1 MGRRNR
7 LLVGACLVVGCG
19 TILRASGASA
29 LTATDGPAAHH
40 QTGNLQKGC
49 CANRVMTMIII
60 IVLVVLLLGGG
71 GGYYGYSRYGRQG
84 AGGVVGLILIILLV
98 IWLFGGLQVNHM

>member
-49 CANRVMTMIII
+49 CANSERIKILSWSDDLDHPKRTTN
-60 IVLVVLLLGGG
+60 LVRARNIRRKGIEL
-71 GGYYGYSRYGRQG
+71 
-84 AGGVVGLILIILLV
+84 
-98 IWLFGGLQVNHM
+98 

>member
-49 CANRVMTMIII
+49 CANPGKTLDSFEFQAVPTISKAHVM
-60 IVLVVLLLGGG
+60 
-71 GGYYGYSRYGRQG
+71 
-84 AGGVVGLILIILLV
+84 
-98 IWLFGGLQVNHM
+98 

>member
-49 CANRVMTMIII
+49 CANDLNPRAFSPKVR
-60 IVLVVLLLGGG
+60 
-71 GGYYGYSRYGRQG
+71 GYRPVQSWMQD
-84 AGGVVGLILIILLV
+84 
-98 IWLFGGLQVNHM
+98 FTQVSID

>member
-49 CANRVMTMIII
+49 CANREVPD
-60 IVLVVLLLGGG
+60 VD
-71 GGYYGYSRYGRQG
+71 
-84 AGGVVGLILIILLV
+84 
-98 IWLFGGLQVNHM
+98 N

>member
-49 CANRVMTMIII
+49 CANLTHVAN
-60 IVLVVLLLGGG
+60 VP
-71 GGYYGYSRYGRQG
+71 RYTNRLRTG
-84 AGGVVGLILIILLV
+84 
-98 IWLFGGLQVNHM
+98 